1 MLLELQYYMT
11 HRSKRD
17 IYPLKDPA
25 QEARLKVLVGKPLKS
40 YNSNFTLNKRPA
52 TAAEP
57 VFLELKVGTLSQQ
70 NSQAI
75 HAL

>member
-25 QEARLKVLVGKPLKS
+25 QEAKVKVLVGKQLQN
-40 YNSNFTLNKRPA
+40 YNSNLSFTLNKRPA
-52 TAAEP
+52 AAAEP
-57 VFLELKVGTLSQQ
+57 VFLELKIATLSQQ
-70 NSQAI
+70 NSNTI
-75 HAL
+75 H